1 MSAYQ
6 NNSGN
11 PPTGNA
17 VVKVTEYER
26 SAEKLVDG
34 ESKKIYNKSLAKSQ
48 VKKKGK

>member
-11 PPTGNA
+11 PPTGNT
-17 VVKVTEYER
+17 VVKVTEYDR

-34 ESKKIYNKSLAKSQ
+34 ESKKIYDKSLAKNK
-48 VKKKGK
+48 VKKGKK